1 MGRSRYDLG
10 MKEGLILAAI
20 GRDRP
25 GIVERL
31 SGAIFQQGCNMEDS
45 RMVTLGGEFALTVL
59 VSGPEDR
66 LEDVRRSLEKICGEL
81 DLTAQFRQTRI
92 DSTAPA
98 RQERLPYRLTAV
110 SMDHP
115 GIVHKI
121 TRLLAEHG
129 VNVANLETRLG
140 HAPVSGTPIFSME
153 IEAELPANL
162 PIGRLR
168 EALKEL
174 SDAENMD
181 LDIRA
186 LY

>member
-1 MGRSRYDLG
+1 

-25 GIVERL
+25 GIVDRI
-31 SGAIFQQGCNMEDS
+31 SGAIFQHGCNLEDS
-45 RMVTLGGEFALTVL
+45 RMVTLGGEFALMVL
-59 VSGPEDR
+59 VGGPEDR
-66 LEDVRRSLEKICGEL
+66 LGDVKRSLGEICSEL
-81 DLTAQFRQTRI
+81 DLTVQFRQTRI
-92 DSTAPA
+92 DPAAPEK
-98 RQERLPYRLTAV
+98 QERLPYKLTAV

-121 TRLLAEHG
+121 THLLAGHG

-153 IEAELPANL
+153 IEAELPAKL

-174 SDAENMD
+174 SEAENMD
-181 LDIRA
+181 IDIRA
-186 LY
+186 IY